1 MQTCIKRMRLDMP
14 ILNDEFV
21 GDDEEKEEDIPGS
34 EVSTCTFNFKNI
46 FLHCSEFV
54 GPRI

>member
-21 GDDEEKEEDIPGS
+21 GDDEEREEDIPGS
-34 EVSTCTFNFKNI
+34 EVSTCSFNFAVSLLVLETRDI
-46 FLHCSEFV
+46 
-54 GPRI
+54 RT

>member
-1 MQTCIKRMRLDMP
+1 MRLDMP

-21 GDDEEKEEDIPGS
+21 GDDDEKEEDIPGS
-34 EVSTCTFNFKNI
+34 EVSTCTGTFNFKNI
-46 FLHCSEFV
+46 FLHYSEFV

>member
-21 GDDEEKEEDIPGS
+21 GDDEEREEDIPGS
-34 EVSTCTFNFKNI
+34 EVSSCSFNFRNL
-46 FLHCSEFV
+46 FLQRVCWS
-54 GPRI
+54 

>member
-1 MQTCIKRMRLDMP
+1 MRLDMP

-21 GDDEEKEEDIPGS
+21 GDDDEKEEDIPGS

-46 FLHCSEFV
+46 FLHYSEFV